1 MNAATART
9 TKKTAAR
16 TRASTRTAPSGAKT
30 KSVASTKS
38 KAPAA
43 PPVAT
48 VRAPRT
54 LSEFMAQAWLMEIEA
69 AQRYNEFADAME
81 MHNNPDVA
89 EMFRTMAG
97 YETKHA
103 DAIMAEMGW
112 TEAPPLTP
120 RSGDWPGVEGPE
132 TAPGD
137 AVHYLM
143 QPWHALTLALA
154 SERRAEKILRGPGAR
169 GHGRLGATRGAG
181 ARGGRA
187 RARRPRARVDGKG
200 AAARFGLVAR
210 PRSAAQ
216 HGLKGRQVQLDGK
229 VAIVTGAAQGI
240 GAAVARAFA
249 REGARVGVVDLS
261 RERAEAVATELR
273 ADGADAIGLRCDVAN
288 RADVDKMAAAMH
300 ERFGRVDILVNNAGI
315 VRAAM
320 LHKMTAAQWSEVLA
334 VHLTGSFNC
343 LQAVVAGMMEQRY
356 GRIVNVT
363 SSAGVQGTIGQIN
376 YSAAKAGILGLTMS
390 AARELA
396 KYGIT
401 VNAIAPAA
409 ATPMTE
415 LIRTDERFRDKY
427 LDRIPMG
434 RWAEPDEIA
443 PAFVFLASAGA
454 SYITGQ
460 VLAADG
466 GLTIR

>member
-1 MNAATART
+1 M
-9 TKKTAAR
+9 
-16 TRASTRTAPSGAKT
+16 
-30 KSVASTKS
+30 
-38 KAPAA
+38 
-43 PPVAT
+43 
-48 VRAPRT
+48 
-54 LSEFMAQAWLMEIEA
+54 
-69 AQRYNEFADAME
+69 
-81 MHNNPDVA
+81 
-89 EMFRTMAG
+89 
-97 YETKHA
+97 
-103 DAIMAEMGW
+103 
-112 TEAPPLTP
+112 
-120 RSGDWPGVEGPE
+120 
-132 TAPGD
+132 
-137 AVHYLM
+137 
-143 QPWHALTLALA
+143 
-154 SERRAEKILRGPGAR
+154 
-169 GHGRLGATRGAG
+169 
-181 ARGGRA
+181 
-187 RARRPRARVDGKG
+187 
-200 AAARFGLVAR
+200 
-210 PRSAAQ
+210 
-216 HGLKGRQVQLDGK
+216 QLDGK

-273 ADGADAIGLRCDVAN
+273 ADGADAIGLGCDVAN
-288 RADVDKMAAAMH
+288 RADVDTMAAAMH

-363 SSAGVQGTIGQIN
+363 STAGVLGTIGQIN